1 MKGIIFAG
9 DSFTW
14 GQGLYFYSKLP
25 RLFYPEF
32 NEPGRDNIT
41 KSHILFKNSK
51 SFPRLVSNYFNTFE
65 KEGNGGSDAESLEFI
80 DDLFKNDFVYDDF
93 NFAILQTTQP
103 FRTKFDFIYDNI
115 EYNLDGIWT
124 GKFHKHHDIFLK
136 WLESNNYTF
145 EDFEKIHIKQ
155 IINKIKNKFIE
166 LESNGIKCLLFCWT
180 EDYIN
185 DIKSDLFLNNRFI
198 KIDYN
203 DESFECI
210 I

>member
-65 KEGNGGSDAESLEFI
+65 IKKEGNGGSYAESLEFI
-80 DDLFKNDFVYDDF
+80 YDLFKNDFVYDEST
-93 NFAILQTTQP
+93 QTS
-103 FRTKFDFIYDNI
+103 
-115 EYNLDGIWT
+115 NLD
-124 GKFHKHHDIFLK
+124 KQN
-136 WLESNNYTF
+136 LEY
-145 EDFEKIHIKQ
+145 EQHI
-155 IINKIKNKFIE
+155 
-166 LESNGIKCLLFCWT
+166 
-180 EDYIN
+180 
-185 DIKSDLFLNNRFI
+185 
-198 KIDYN
+198 
-203 DESFECI
+203 CI
-210 I
+210 ISDVN